1 MEQLASEIAG
11 QAKTAG
17 DLNGLMRLMIKSALE
32 RMLNMEMDVHLG
44 RKSPTVDA
52 EEYLSI
58 ILPEAGTDRQR
69 GRECD

>member
-1 MEQLASEIAG
+1 
-11 QAKTAG
+11 
-17 DLNGLMRLMIKSALE
+17 MRLMIKSALE